1 MSMHMRWQF
10 SYIITCK
17 LSRHSDYSTQVV
29 LDVKILV
36 DWTPGHE
43 DGLSVSSHWD
53 VYTWGLNRDFM
64 LCWCI
69 VDLIISLMHCW
80 LDSCTCILGHTTSN
94 LFWLEGVGSCG
105 LILAYTCWNLFKLV
119 WLLVL
124 IWVMVQRCVVDFD
137 LDVLME
143 SLFAH
148 TYLVHLCCTHWSFT
162 SGWWLV
168 DSLTHEK
175 LVDLHT
181 HYLFGT
187 HWCFT
192 SGWWVVDSFTYALFV
207 HLHRGSY
214 TWMLVLCQA
223 FFSFDVWCV

>member
-1 MSMHMRWQF
+1 MGAQPGFH
-10 SYIITCK
+10 
-17 LSRHSDYSTQVV
+17 VV
-29 LDVKILV
+29 L
-36 DWTPGHE
+36 
-43 DGLSVSSHWD
+43 
-53 VYTWGLNRDFM
+53 
-64 LCWCI
+64 
-69 VDLIISLMHCW
+69 MHSW
-80 LDSCTCILGHTTSN
+80 LDHFTHALLTWFMYMHTCS
-94 LFWLEGVGSCG
+94 
-105 LILAYTCWNLFKLV
+105 YYFKLV
-119 WLLVL
+119 LTWGCWLMWFDTCLHWLKLVQTGLTLVL

-175 LVDLHT
+175 LVDLNT
-181 HYLFGT
+181 HYLVGT

>member
-1 MSMHMRWQF
+1 MPLSWSLIWLALGMALFGLMALHINAHAHEMTV

-80 LDSCTCILGHTTSN
+80 LDSCTCILVHSTSN
-94 LFWLEGVGSCG
+94 LFWLEGVGSYG
-105 LILAYTCWNLFKLV
+105 LILAYTVWNLFKLV

-124 IWVMVQRCVVDFD
+124 SWVMVQRCVVD
-137 LDVLME
+137 
-143 SLFAH
+143 
-148 TYLVHLCCTHWSFT
+148 
-162 SGWWLV
+162 
-168 DSLTHEK
+168 
-175 LVDLHT
+175 
-181 HYLFGT
+181 
-187 HWCFT
+187 
-192 SGWWVVDSFTYALFV
+192 SFTYALLV

-223 FFSFDVWCV
+223 YFSFDVLYVCSIALALYLWVHCMVDDQFQIALIHS